1 MNLNDIFSVFGQLG
15 VKCVVDNNK
24 ATFYDAESGLQ
35 MEIWE
40 DKTKELSLDNLQMG
54 RYYTLA
60 LKSPG
65 KMLRFQLINP
75 RIDGK
80 KDESQ
85 VILERV
91 CYGSGEDLHI
101 VDLVP
106 GKNIAFEVKTAV
118 SGRLGEDVIRVESG
132 NYIYF
137 DINNKSGVYDNG
149 YEEGWDLSETE
160 MSEVLNSSKEIQIF
174 SEYYGKIY
182 PELLGT
188 LQSAKSHTKGTA
200 KK

>member
-60 LKSPG
+60 LKSPS

-75 RIDGK
+75 RIAGK

-106 GKNIAFEVKTAV
+106 GRNIAFEVKTAY
-118 SGRLGEDVIRVESG
+118 LGGNEIHVESG

-137 DINNKSGVYDNG
+137 DINNKSGIYDNG
-149 YEEGWDLSETE
+149 YDEGYDLSETE
-160 MSEVLNSSKEIQIF
+160 MSEALNSSKEIQIF

-182 PELLGT
+182 PELLET

>member
-1 MNLNDIFSVFGQLG
+1 
-15 VKCVVDNNK
+15 
-24 ATFYDAESGLQ
+24 
-35 MEIWE
+35 
-40 DKTKELSLDNLQMG
+40 
-54 RYYTLA
+54 
-60 LKSPG
+60 
-65 KMLRFQLINP
+65 MLRFQLINP
-75 RIDGK
+75 RVAGK
-80 KDESQ
+80 RDESQ
-85 VILERV
+85 VILKRV

-106 GKNIAFEVKTAV
+106 GRNIAFEVKTAY
-118 SGRLGEDVIRVESG
+118 LGGDVIRVESG

-149 YEEGWDLSETE
+149 YDESYYLSETE
-160 MSEVLNSSKEIQIF
+160 MSEALNSSKEIQIF

-200 KK
+200 K